1 MIFKEIVISGN
12 LFAVPPDKYQAK
24 ALVDIVERFNW
35 TYVSYVASEDEYGQ
49 KGIEMFLR
57 EARARYVQQTL
68 TLLTL
73 SAVFVKG
80 HKTKTIKPPDKS
92 VTIHHTIP
100 KLYQKVAQNFIKSIK
115 VIKIKHPTEFKEKYE
130 GEEENK

>member
-1 MIFKEIVISGN
+1 MISGN

-57 EARARYVQQTL
+57 EARARFVQQTS

-73 SAVFVKG
+73 SVVFVKG
-80 HKTKTIKPPDKS
+80 HKTKTINPPDTS
-92 VTIHHTIP
+92 VTIHHSVP
-100 KLYQKVAQNFIKSIK
+100 KLYQKVVQSFIESMKNYK
-115 VIKIKHPTEFKEKYE
+115 NQTP
-130 GEEENK
+130 N